1 MNNKKNT
8 FGKRF
13 KELRNEMKL
22 TQRELVNLFN
32 EKYYYNFNTS
42 SISMYENEKQIP
54 EVDVIDKWA
63 DFFNVS
69 IDYLLGRT
77 DIKNPDDENK
87 EMEKL
92 ANKEIKS
99 VEDAL
104 EIIKFQDGLM
114 LNGKI
119 LNDEDK
125 MLLANALQ
133 LGMKY
138 VLEQEEKKKEKGEKK
153 NK

>member
-1 MNNKKNT
+1 M
-8 FGKRF
+8 FGDRIKEERTLKQMTQ
-13 KELRNEMKL
+13 KELSKFL
-22 TQRELVNLFN
+22 GVSPSTVG
-32 EKYYYNFNTS
+32 
-42 SISMYENEKQIP
+42 MYEQNRRQPDSETIIKLSEI
-54 EVDVIDKWA
+54 
-63 DFFNVS
+63 FNVS
-69 IDYLLGRT
+69 TDYLLGRT
-77 DIKNPDDENK
+77 DIKNPENEDK
-87 EMEKL
+87 EMKRL

>member
-1 MNNKKNT
+1 MQ
-8 FGKRF
+8 FGERLKSLR
-13 KELRNEMKL
+13 KERDL
-22 TQRELVNLFN
+22 TQQDIANVLGVGRATIAGYETKGKQPDY
-32 EKYYYNFNTS
+32 EKLNQLANYFNTS
-42 SISMYENEKQIP
+42 
-54 EVDVIDKWA
+54 V
-63 DFFNVS
+63 
-69 IDYLLGRT
+69 DYLLGRT
-77 DIKNPDDENK
+77 DIKNPENKDK
-87 EMEKL
+87 EMERL

-138 VLEQEEKKKEKGEKK
+138 VLEQEEKRRKKGEKK

>member
-1 MNNKKNT
+1 MNVIGKKI
-8 FGKRF
+8 
-13 KELRNEMKL
+13 KELRESEKL
-22 TQRELVNLFN
+22 NQKELAKALNISNTTLSQYETGQRTPSDDIKIKIAE
-32 EKYYYNFNTS
+32 
-42 SISMYENEKQIP
+42 
-54 EVDVIDKWA
+54 
-63 DFFNVS
+63 FFNVS
-69 IDYLLGRT
+69 LDYLLGRT

-87 EMEKL
+87 EMERL

-138 VLEQEEKKKEKGEKK
+138 VLEQEEKKKGKGEEK

>member
-1 MNNKKNT
+1 MRMTLNKRELGNKIKEARELKSKKINKKYTGQMLADDIGISRGYLGDIESGRIYPNY
-8 FGKRF
+8 
-13 KELRNEMKL
+13 ELL
-22 TQRELVNLFN
+22 TKIAEACEVPLSFFENN
-32 EKYYYNFNTS
+32 EK
-42 SISMYENEKQIP
+42 NE
-54 EVDVIDKWA
+54 
-63 DFFNVS
+63 
-69 IDYLLGRT
+69 
-77 DIKNPDDENK
+77 
-87 EMEKL
+87 EMERL

-104 EIIKFQDGLM
+104 EIIKYQDGLM

-119 LNDEDK
+119 LTDEDK

-138 VLEQEEKKKEKGEKK
+138 VLEQEEKRRKKGEKK

>member
-138 VLEQEEKKKEKGEKK
+138 VLEQEEKKKGKGEEK

>member
-1 MNNKKNT
+1 M
-8 FGKRF
+8 FGDRIKEERTLKQMTQ
-13 KELRNEMKL
+13 KELSKFL
-22 TQRELVNLFN
+22 GVSPSTVG
-32 EKYYYNFNTS
+32 
-42 SISMYENEKQIP
+42 MYEQNRRQPDSETIIKLSEI
-54 EVDVIDKWA
+54 
-63 DFFNVS
+63 FNVS
-69 IDYLLGRT
+69 TDYLLGRT
-77 DIKNPDDENK
+77 DIKNPENEDK
-87 EMEKL
+87 EMERL

-104 EIIKFQDGLM
+104 EVIKFQDGLM